1 MRDPYQ
7 VLGVSKGANAS
18 EIKSAFRK
26 LAKKLHP
33 DANKQDKNA
42 ASRFAELNSAYEIL
56 GDEKKRKQFDNGEI
70 DAEGKPRFQ
79 GFEGFGGQGGGSG
92 GFDPRH
98 FQQGGFNPGG
108 AGFESFSFGPEG
120 FQRRAGGRGAGGGAG
135 GFEDILRD
143 MFGGRAQR
151 AQAGPDF
158 AEPDVGA
165 SADIGAFEYQ
175 QSFAVPT
182 VAKNFAPDTVAV
194 GIGSVLTITLTN
206 ANATDATLTGNLD
219 DAFPAGITIA
229 TPSDAATDCPSGM
242 AVGDAGASQL
252 TLLSGAKIPAE
263 GSCTIT
269 VTVENGTI
277 GAFTNTIAA
286 GALVTDQ
293 GTYPSPASATLNVT
307 ADAPSL
313 ALSFDPATVAADGTT
328 TLTITLTNANLVTAV
343 LDAELKVQRINAAF
357 TRVFGMTRDEAVGR
371 PLQSLKEGS
380 LGGDRLR
387 QLIDGPPGPMRT
399 EAVELESAN
408 GRKRMTVSVR
418 RLARTEDSGDTVVV
432 GFSV

>member
-98 FQQGGFNPGG
+98 FQQGGFNSGG

-165 SADIGAFEYQ
+165 SADIKA
-175 QSFAVPT
+175 A
-182 VAKNFAPDTVAV
+182 
-194 GIGSVLTITLTN
+194 LTITLEEA
-206 ANATDATLTGNLD
+206 ANGATERVRLPSGKDVEVKIPAGLTSGQTIRLKGQGQKGPWGAGDLLIEVTVAPHAQFTVEGQNLRITVPITLDEAVLGGKVRVPTLTG
-219 DAFPAGITIA
+219 
-229 TPSDAATDCPSGM
+229 
-242 AVGDAGASQL
+242 
-252 TLLSGAKIPAE
+252 
-263 GSCTIT
+263 
-269 VTVENGTI
+269 
-277 GAFTNTIAA
+277 
-286 GALVTDQ
+286 
-293 GTYPSPASATLNVT
+293 
-307 ADAPSL
+307 
-313 ALSFDPATVAADGTT
+313 
-328 TLTITLTNANLVTAV
+328 
-343 LDAELKVQRINAAF
+343 
-357 TRVFGMTRDEAVGR
+357 
-371 PLQSLKEGS
+371 
-380 LGGDRLR
+380 
-387 QLIDGPPGPMRT
+387 
-399 EAVELESAN
+399 AVELSIPAN
-408 GRKRMTVSVR
+408 TSSGRTFRLRGKGLKTKAGTGDLLAAVSIVLPDAADPALQDLMTKWR
-418 RLARTEDSGDTVVV
+418 AEKPYDPRKETA
-432 GFSV
+432 